1 MKANVSKKILTRAEK
16 AKFKRKWGVK
26 PDIFNKMFFAVADWK
41 KKNKASR
48 GRKSEL
54 TDS

>member
-26 PDIFNKMFFAVADWK
+26 PDIFNKFAILYVYVY
-41 KKNKASR
+41 
-48 GRKSEL
+48 L
-54 TDS
+54 II